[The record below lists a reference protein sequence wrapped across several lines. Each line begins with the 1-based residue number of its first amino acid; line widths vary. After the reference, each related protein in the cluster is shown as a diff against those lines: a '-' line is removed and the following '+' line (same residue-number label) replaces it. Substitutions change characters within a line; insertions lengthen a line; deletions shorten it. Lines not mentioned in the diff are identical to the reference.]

1 MNSISVVA
9 WTSTM
14 SLSHTIHRQTKT
26 VPPKAMETI
35 ESDSDKV
42 VIENI
47 LIAAQEL
54 LPFINISSINIA
66 NNPKEKG
73 MYLVTVALCAGDI
86 CVSLHDMAVL
96 QRNYPARIA
105 DIKLRLRAEGA
116 VLCFDVVREDH
127 PIAVTQ
133 LDVVRVSKR
142 QRFC

>member
-1 MNSISVVA
+1 
-9 WTSTM
+9 M
-14 SLSHTIHRQTKT
+14 SLSHTIHRETKT

-54 LPFINISSINIA
+54 LPFINISSTNIA
-66 NNPKEKG
+66 KYEG
-73 MYLVTVALCAGDI
+73 MYRVTVALCAGDI

-96 QRNYPARIA
+96 QRNWPARIA

-116 VLCFDVVREDH
+116 VLCFDVVHEGH